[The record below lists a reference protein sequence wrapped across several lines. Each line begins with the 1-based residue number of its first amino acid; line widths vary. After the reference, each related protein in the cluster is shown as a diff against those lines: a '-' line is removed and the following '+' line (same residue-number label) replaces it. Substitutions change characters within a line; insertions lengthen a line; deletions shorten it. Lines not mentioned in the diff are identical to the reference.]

1 MLNSCSQT
9 VGFMSR
15 FESSCGLQAACLKKK
30 KLRVEDSRELSVTSQ
45 NFVLVEKSVPVLEP
59 MFALWITVTNVWET
73 EVRY

>member
-15 FESSCGLQAACLKKK
+15 LRIKLWVAGSLLKKRN
-30 KLRVEDSRELSVTSQ
+30 RVEDSRELSVTSQ
-45 NFVLVEKSVPVLEP
+45 NFCFSEKSVPVLEP